1 MVNRGVGAYFRM
13 GCLFK
18 DIQYLFTWK
27 AMSTIQL
34 ISIAEHIKLDI
45 NLGSE
50 YFLHLQLMRNPL
62 RQKIMLIFKF
72 DSVMN
77 IEWWYLKFDVA
88 FYLIIWS
95 CNIFLYFNS
104 WYDIIWPIKLN
115 TLPPTIKAYITI

>member
-1 MVNRGVGAYFRM
+1 
-13 GCLFK
+13 
-18 DIQYLFTWK
+18 
-27 AMSTIQL
+27 MSTIQL

-77 IEWWYLKFDVA
+77 IE
-88 FYLIIWS
+88 
-95 CNIFLYFNS
+95 
-104 WYDIIWPIKLN
+104 
-115 TLPPTIKAYITI
+115 